1 MKLSFIGA
9 AAVAG
14 LLASTSLTYA
24 ATVPE
29 GTSLA
34 AEQVFKYRVLDNIN
48 VLDPQ
53 LVEDR
58 DTANVINQLFEGLYN
73 ADAEGNPAPGVALS
87 HEANDDF
94 TVYTFKLRTDAKWS
108 NGDPV
113 TANDFVYAWQ
123 RAVDPATASNYAYYL
138 DTVNVLNAAEIT
150 AGTAEVS
157 SLGVK
162 AIDDHTLEV
171 TLSASTPW
179 FDKALAHATLFPSH
193 KGTIEAHG
201 TDWTK
206 PGNLVGN
213 GAYTLTENSP
223 GERVVLQRN
232 ANYWDNA
239 NTVIEEVQ
247 YLTINDENIGLTR
260 WRSGEVDQTDV
271 PTGQYPALKAELP
284 DETFSVPDFC
294 TYYFSVNMRDNAPA
308 GLQSKEVRQALNLAI
323 DRDVLVNAVL
333 QGGQTPAY
341 SFTNP
346 HTAGFEMPNI
356 PAASMTQAER
366 DAKAKELMAAAGHGP
381 DNPLTIDYIYNT
393 SEGHKAI
400 ATVVGQMWKEKL
412 GVNMNLADM
421 EFEVLL
427 EERHAGNY
435 QLARNAWCG
444 DYNEASTFL
453 SLHDSKSEQNDQGWK
468 NEEVDKLLAEAK
480 TSDNPNEQY
489 KRVEEIAAEEVPIM
503 PIYFY
508 AKVFMQHDN
517 VKGWPVNNVEQ
528 IWYAKD
534 LYKVAE

>member
-14 LLASTSLTYA
+14 LLASTALTYA

-29 GTSLA
+29 GTTLA

-113 TANDFVYAWQ
+113 TANDFVYGWQ

-171 TLSASTPW
+171 TLKASTPW
-179 FDKALAHATLFPSH
+179 FDKALAHATLFPTH
-193 KGTIEAHG
+193 KATIEAHG

-260 WRSGEVDQTDV
+260 WRSGEVDQTDI
-271 PTGQYPALKAELP
+271 PTGQYPALKAELG
-284 DETFSVPDFC
+284 DEAYSVPDFC
-294 TYYFSVNMRDNAPA
+294 TYYFSVNMRDNAPE
-308 GLQSKEVRQALNLAI
+308 GLKSKEVRQALNLAI
-323 DRDVLVNAVL
+323 DRDLLVNAVL

-346 HTAGFEMPNI
+346 HTAGFEMPDI

-435 QLARNAWCG
+435 QIARNAWCG

-453 SLHDSKSEQNDQGWK
+453 SLHESKSEQNDQGWK
-468 NEEVDKLLAEAK
+468 NDEVDKLLAEAK

-508 AKVFMQHDN
+508 AKVFVQHDN

-534 LYKVAE
+534 FYKVAE